1 MEKFVYRGNNFPA
14 NSPAAQS
21 RSSEDLDFDDVFGG
35 PPRRFSMQEVK
46 VRYSFGGGATAA
58 ESEEDEEEEEGGA
71 SASSSS
77 PWSSRKEKPVFGEE
91 SASQRKRNP
100 GGDFFDDIFKGGG
113 GDSYPSP
120 RRSDTFG
127 SNPGSRIMSPARPLP
142 PKPDPFGSSP
152 SAPFSLPGKSTKGV
166 ELPAFSSRNY
176 YSSVNGLNSPR
187 SSSSL
192 SRFSNQAVHP
202 QRALSREASFSS
214 EDSVK
219 SDQKESFDNS
229 KKESAKNGD
238 QFHFSIY
245 KWAGR
250 GVPMLMT
257 FVGGGGNNLT
267 KSNSKSND
275 NVKFERS
282 ASYNGRLMENE
293 FLKMENEPK
302 DSIGS
307 VRVVDIK
314 EEQVGSKKIEKRVYT
329 NVEDSLE
336 SEVKPLRAGNVT
348 NVRESKHV
356 TKNEGTRT
364 DSRNDSGVTSRRS
377 KVKGKVRDFV
387 QIFNQETESTPK
399 ADVQTKSQSS
409 RWKNDVG
416 VDQQKESEVIPNE
429 ARIKTVDDLR
439 NVVDRKKDV
448 PDKVDEKP
456 SKIETEQYST
466 TKTPMHNKPESSSI
480 NQEKAFSSETLHT
493 DPKISVENSDDAFE
507 VNFMVQELSEDHDKV
522 AESEIS
528 DDTKA
533 IDAKIRQW
541 SSGKKGNIRSL
552 LSTLQYVLWP
562 ESGWKSVPLVDLIE
576 ANSVK
581 RAYQKAL
588 LRLHPD
594 KLQQKGAAFHQK
606 YTAEKVF
613 DILQEAWDHFNTSSS
628 LNL

>member
-14 NSPAAQS
+14 SSTAAQS

-46 VRYSFGGGATAA
+46 VRYSFGGGAAAA
-58 ESEEDEEEEEGGA
+58 ESEEDEEEEGGA

-91 SASQRKRNP
+91 SASQRKRNQ

-142 PKPDPFGSSP
+142 PKPDPFCSSP
-152 SAPFSLPGKSTKGV
+152 SAPFSLPGKLTKGV
-166 ELPAFSSRNY
+166 ELPAFSSRN
-176 YSSVNGLNSPR
+176 

-192 SRFSNQAVHP
+192 SRFSNQAIHP

-219 SDQKESFDNS
+219 SDQKDTFDNS
-229 KKESAKNGD
+229 KTKNGD

-275 NVKFERS
+275 NVKYERS
-282 ASYNGRLMENE
+282 ASYNGRMMEGE

-302 DSIGS
+302 DSIER

-314 EEQVGSKKIEKRVYT
+314 EEQVGSKKIEKRVFT
-329 NVEDSLE
+329 NVEDSLK

-348 NVRESKHV
+348 SALESKHV

-399 ADVQTKSQSS
+399 ADVQTKSQSF

-416 VDQQKESEVIPNE
+416 VDQQKESEVIPTE
-429 ARIKTVDDLR
+429 AKIKTVDDLR
-439 NVVDRKKDV
+439 DFVDKKKDV

-466 TKTPMHNKPESSSI
+466 TKTPLHNKPESSSI

-493 DPKISVENSDDAFE
+493 DPKISIENSDDPFE

-552 LSTLQYVLWP
+552 LSTLQYVLWA